1 MDFYTDITKSNIDD
15 YLYEYKVVLCKIR
28 SSRLKAKQIAI
39 LEMIL
44 LQFDNEILFVKNGPL
59 GDIKGLISFLCPT
72 KNIASFKER
81 LKFSGYFYTFYLLDF
96 DNFTY
101 KNIPGLNSI
110 NPMIWKGKKFSVT
123 VFFNIDSKIFT
134 DQSPNNRKFKIIDTN
149 NEIREIKGYRG
160 DGSDT
165 GKRALPVEDARC
177 MVNLSQ
183 PWKNKRMI
191 DPFAGAGGIIF
202 QFKYIVPEG
211 IMTSIDIDPI
221 LKPGLEFYGATHSV
235 MNSGDASFPENS
247 FDSVIT
253 EVPFSDNAETDIIN
267 AFKKLDAC
275 ISKNG
280 VYIIMCNIDQS
291 AFIRKTM
298 EELNNFQVFGHEI
311 DRKGI
316 NVEIQVWHKNSILLD
331 EMRDFI
337 SVLKEVY

>member
-1 MDFYTDITKSNIDD
+1 MDFYTEITKTNIDD

-28 SSRLKAKQIAI
+28 SSRIKAKQIAV

-44 LQFDNEILFVKNGPL
+44 LQFDNEILFIKNGPL
-59 GDIKGLISFLCPT
+59 GDIKGIISFLCPT
-72 KNIASFKER
+72 KNIVSFKER
-81 LKFSGYFYTFYLLDF
+81 IKFSGYCYTFYLLDF
-96 DNFTY
+96 DNFTH

-123 VFFNIDSKIFT
+123 TFFNMDNKIFT
-134 DQSPNNRKFKIIDTN
+134 DQSPNNRKFKIIDIN
-149 NEIREIKGYRG
+149 NEIKEIRGYRG

-183 PWKNKRMI
+183 PFKNKRMI
-191 DPFAGAGGIIF
+191 DPFAGAGGIIYLF
-202 QFKYIVPEG
+202 NYVVPEG

-221 LKPGLEFYGATHSV
+221 LKPGLESYGATHYV

-253 EVPFSDNAETDIIN
+253 EVPFSDNAEIDIIKTL
-267 AFKKLDAC
+267 KKIDAC
-275 ISKNG
+275 VSKNG
-280 VYIIMCNIDQS
+280 VYIIMCNQDQS
-291 AFIRKTM
+291 EFIQKTM
-298 EELNNFQVFGHEI
+298 EELKNFLLFEHEI
-311 DRKGI
+311 DRKGMD
-316 NVEIQVWHKNSILLD
+316 VEIQIWHKNSILLD

-337 SVLKEVY
+337 SVLKDVY